1 MPSVFLLPR
10 RQGGAGSGQVPRGGR
25 GLQGR
30 RHQGP
35 RPVGR
40 QLTECDLQ
48 REGSSSAVELEGGF
62 SKYLLHLTHL
72 LVHLSGV
79 CVQEAPGVFQRGEVR
94 GARTR
99 PGHRGNLEGDRPKFE
114 QEEARPDSCSGH
126 LHSTRLSL
134 PGPRRVRQEV
144 SVCPK
149 VQLPPD
155 ACNRHQPS
163 FRSRRRLSQ
172 PQSLQAPFRLCLSC
186 RDTPGKGRGHKL
198 LG

>member
-1 MPSVFLLPR
+1 MSERGGLVPGVFLLPR

-62 SKYLLHLTHL
+62 SKYLLHLIHL

-79 CVQEAPGVFQRGEVR
+79 RIQEAPGVFQRGEVC
-94 GARTR
+94 GAWSGS
-99 PGHRGNLEGDRPKFE
+99 GHRGNLEGDRPEFK
-114 QEEARPDSCSGH
+114 QE
-126 LHSTRLSL
+126 
-134 PGPRRVRQEV
+134 
-144 SVCPK
+144 
-149 VQLPPD
+149 
-155 ACNRHQPS
+155 
-163 FRSRRRLSQ
+163 
-172 PQSLQAPFRLCLSC
+172 
-186 RDTPGKGRGHKL
+186 
-198 LG
+198 